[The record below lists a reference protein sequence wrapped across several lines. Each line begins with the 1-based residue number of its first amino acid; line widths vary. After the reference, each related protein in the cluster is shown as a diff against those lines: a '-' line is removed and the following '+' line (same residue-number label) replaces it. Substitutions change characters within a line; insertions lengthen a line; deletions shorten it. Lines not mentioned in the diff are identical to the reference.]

1 MPGLLPHAII
11 HSAGIQDRDGGIS
24 LLATL
29 FGQFPFL
36 KRMFADSAY
45 AGCIFDTA
53 LTKILPNL
61 KTEIVKRSDQAKGC
75 GHCPQRWIVERTIA
89 WLNRCRRL
97 AKDWE
102 NLNRNAL
109 AFLKLASIRFMLR
122 KSAILDKV
130 SGRTLTGSDA
140 TRPDN
145 SGLGPS
151 VGDDASPPALT
162 MLGPSVGDDGT
173 ASDFRLKED
182 VQRVGTTVFGLPLY
196 HFKYIGAPETYEGVM
211 AQDVL
216 QVMPGAVSAGAD
228 GHYRVNYGALG
239 TSMRQVS

>member
-1 MPGLLPHAII
+1 M
-11 HSAGIQDRDGGIS
+11 D
-24 LLATL
+24 
-29 FGQFPFL
+29 
-36 KRMFADSAY
+36 
-45 AGCIFDTA
+45 
-53 LTKILPNL
+53 N
-61 KTEIVKRSDQAKGC
+61 
-75 GHCPQRWIVERTIA
+75 
-89 WLNRCRRL
+89 
-97 AKDWE
+97 
-102 NLNRNAL
+102 
-109 AFLKLASIRFMLR
+109 LASGTHKQFRNL
-122 KSAILDKV
+122 LD
-130 SGRTLTGSDA
+130 RLTGSDA

-145 SGLGPS
+145 SGLGPSVGDDGISGLTALGPSVGDDSQLTMLGPS

-173 ASDFRLKED
+173 ASDVRLKED